1 MNKLQ
6 DFQRYVDLE
15 RNSDPLGEINTTPLV
30 DVMLVLLIIFLITV
44 PVINSSIKVKLPEEL
59 SNINLISNS
68 TIAISI
74 TKQRQFFLNGTPVES
89 KEELFSALNSLSL
102 DSSPRDIQLFAD
114 KTLLFSTID
123 ILVQELR
130 DLGFSKFTYVVR
142 P

>member
-89 KEELFSALNSLSL
+89 KEELFSAVNSLSL

-123 ILVQELR
+123 VLVQELR

>member
-1 MNKLQ
+1 MKG
-6 DFQRYVDLE
+6 FQIYDDLE

-89 KEELFSALNSLSL
+89 KEELFSALNSLIL

>member
-6 DFQRYVDLE
+6 DFQRYVALD

-89 KEELFSALNSLSL
+89 KEELFSALNSFNL

-123 ILVQELR
+123 VLVQELR

>member
-6 DFQRYVDLE
+6 DFQRYVALD

-74 TKQRQFFLNGTPVES
+74 TKQRQFFLNGTPIES
-89 KEELFSALNSLSL
+89 KEELFSALNSFNL

-123 ILVQELR
+123 VLVQELR

>member
-6 DFQRYVDLE
+6 DFQRYVALD

-44 PVINSSIKVKLPEEL
+44 PVINSSVKVKLPEEL

-89 KEELFSALNSLSL
+89 KDELFSALNSLSL

>member
-1 MNKLQ
+1 MNNLKY
-6 DFQRYVDLE
+6 FQRHVNLE
-15 RNSDPLGEINTTPLV
+15 QNYDTLGEINTTPLV

-59 SNINLISNS
+59 SNINLISNG

-74 TKQRQFFLNGTPVES
+74 TKQRQFFLNGTPLES
-89 KEELFSALNSLSL
+89 KEELFSAVNSLSL
-102 DSSPRDIQLFAD
+102 DSSPRDIQIFAD
-114 KTLLFSTID
+114 KTLLFSTVD
-123 ILVQELR
+123 ALVQDLR

>member
-1 MNKLQ
+1 MNKLKG
-6 DFQRYVDLE
+6 FQRYDDLE

-89 KEELFSALNSLSL
+89 KEELFSALNSLIL

>member
-74 TKQRQFFLNGTPVES
+74 TKQRQFFLNGTPIES
-89 KEELFSALNSLSL
+89 KEELFSALNSFSL

-123 ILVQELR
+123 VLVQELR
-130 DLGFSKFTYVVR
+130 DLGFSKFTYVTR

>member
-1 MNKLQ
+1 MNNLKY
-6 DFQRYVDLE
+6 FQRHVNLE
-15 RNSDPLGEINTTPLV
+15 QNSDPLGEINTTPLV

-74 TKQRQFFLNGTPVES
+74 TKQRQFFLNGTLVES

-123 ILVQELR
+123 DLVQELR

>member
-6 DFQRYVDLE
+6 DFQRYVDLD

-74 TKQRQFFLNGTPVES
+74 TKERQFFLNGTPIES
-89 KEELFSALNSLSL
+89 KEELFSALNAFSL
-102 DSSPRDIQLFAD
+102 DSFPRDIQLFAD

-123 ILVQELR
+123 VLVQELR

>member
-1 MNKLQ
+1 LNKLQ

-123 ILVQELR
+123 VLVQELR

>member
-6 DFQRYVDLE
+6 DFQRYVDLD

-89 KEELFSALNSLSL
+89 KDELFSALNSLSL

-123 ILVQELR
+123 VLVQELR
-130 DLGFSKFTYVVR
+130 DLGFSKFTYVIR

>member
-6 DFQRYVDLE
+6 DFQRFVDLE
-15 RNSDPLGEINTTPLV
+15 RKSDPLGEINTTPLV

-102 DSSPRDIQLFAD
+102 DSSSRDIKLFAD
-114 KTLLFSTID
+114 KTLLFSTVD
-123 ILVQELR
+123 GLVQELR
-130 DLGFSKFTYVVR
+130 DLGFSKFTYVTR

>member
-89 KEELFSALNSLSL
+89 KEELFSALNSLIL

>member
-1 MNKLQ
+1 MNNLK
-6 DFQRYVDLE
+6 DFQRRINLE
-15 RNSDPLGEINTTPLV
+15 RNFDPLGEINTTPLV

-74 TKQRQFFLNGTPVES
+74 TKQRQFFLNGTPIES
-89 KEELFSALNSLSL
+89 KEELFSALNSFSL

-123 ILVQELR
+123 VLVQELR

>member
-6 DFQRYVDLE
+6 DFQRYVDLD

-89 KEELFSALNSLSL
+89 KDELFSALNSLSL

-123 ILVQELR
+123 VLVQELR

>member
-6 DFQRYVDLE
+6 DFQRYVALD

-123 ILVQELR
+123 VLVQELR

>member
-6 DFQRYVDLE
+6 DFQRFVELE

-89 KEELFSALNSLSL
+89 KDELFSALNSLSL

-123 ILVQELR
+123 VLVQELR

>member
-6 DFQRYVDLE
+6 DFQRYVDLD

-74 TKQRQFFLNGTPVES
+74 TKQRQFFLNGTPLES

-123 ILVQELR
+123 VLVQELR

>member
-6 DFQRYVDLE
+6 DFQRFVELE

-89 KEELFSALNSLSL
+89 KDELFSALNSLSL

>member
-6 DFQRYVDLE
+6 DFQRYVDLD

-59 SNINLISNS
+59 SNINLISNG

-123 ILVQELR
+123 VLVQELR

>member
-6 DFQRYVDLE
+6 DFQRFVELE

-74 TKQRQFFLNGTPVES
+74 TKQRQFFLNGTPIES

-123 ILVQELR
+123 VLVQELR

>member
-59 SNINLISNS
+59 SNINLMSNS

-123 ILVQELR
+123 VLVQELR

>member
-6 DFQRYVDLE
+6 DFQRYVDLD

-123 ILVQELR
+123 VLVQELR

>member
-6 DFQRYVDLE
+6 EFQRYVGLD

-123 ILVQELR
+123 VLVQELR

>member
-1 MNKLQ
+1 LNKLQ
-6 DFQRYVDLE
+6 DFQRYVDLD

-102 DSSPRDIQLFAD
+102 DSSPRNIQLFAD

-123 ILVQELR
+123 VLVQELR

>member
-102 DSSPRDIQLFAD
+102 DSSSRDIQLFAD

-123 ILVQELR
+123 VLVQELR

>member
-6 DFQRYVDLE
+6 DFQRYVDLD

-102 DSSPRDIQLFAD
+102 DSSPRNIQLFAD

-123 ILVQELR
+123 VLVQELR

>member
-1 MNKLQ
+1 MNNLK
-6 DFQRYVDLE
+6 DFRRHINLE

-74 TKQRQFFLNGTPVES
+74 TKQRQFFLNGTPIES
-89 KEELFSALNSLSL
+89 KEELFSALNSFSL

-123 ILVQELR
+123 VLVQELR

>member
-1 MNKLQ
+1 MNKLK

-74 TKQRQFFLNGTPVES
+74 SKQRQLFLNGTPLES

-102 DSSPRDIQLFAD
+102 DSSSRDIQLFAD

-123 ILVQELR
+123 ALVQELR
-130 DLGFSKFTYVVR
+130 DLGFSKFTYVIR

>member
-1 MNKLQ
+1 LQ

-89 KEELFSALNSLSL
+89 KDELFSALNSLSL

-123 ILVQELR
+123 VLVQELR

>member
-89 KEELFSALNSLSL
+89 KDELFSALNSLSL

-123 ILVQELR
+123 VLVQELR

>member
-6 DFQRYVDLE
+6 DFQRYVALD

-59 SNINLISNS
+59 SNINLISNG

-74 TKQRQFFLNGTPVES
+74 TKQRQFFLNGTPLES
-89 KEELFSALNSLSL
+89 KEELFSAVNSLSL
-102 DSSPRDIQLFAD
+102 DSSPRDIQIFAD
-114 KTLLFSTID
+114 KTLLFSTVD
-123 ILVQELR
+123 ALVQDLR

>member
-6 DFQRYVDLE
+6 DFQRYVDLD
-15 RNSDPLGEINTTPLV
+15 RNSDPLREINTTPLV

-89 KEELFSALNSLSL
+89 KEELFSALNSLSW
-102 DSSPRDIQLFAD
+102 DGSRRDIQLFAD

-123 ILVQELR
+123 VLVQELR

>member
-123 ILVQELR
+123 VLVQELR

>member
-6 DFQRYVDLE
+6 EFQRYVDLD

-89 KEELFSALNSLSL
+89 KDELFSALNSLSL

-123 ILVQELR
+123 VLVQELR

>member
-89 KEELFSALNSLSL
+89 KDELFSALNSLSL

>member
-74 TKQRQFFLNGTPVES
+74 TKQRQFFLNGTPVEG
-89 KEELFSALNSLSL
+89 KEELFLALNSLSS

-123 ILVQELR
+123 VLVQELR